1 VVVEVVEHPAEV
13 VVEMELLEVLVVEE
27 LLKQNQTVEEQVIHL
42 LQIRLKVILVV
53 MDSLVLTLLTMRQ
66 VVVVEQP
73 LLVLMLVQE
82 QVVTVEQEL
91 LIQ

>member
-1 VVVEVVEHPAEV
+1 VVLVVVEHLVHLEH
-13 VVEMELLEVLVVEE
+13 L
-27 LLKQNQTVEEQVIHL
+27 VIHL
-42 LQIRLKVILVV
+42 LQIRLKVMLVV

>member
-1 VVVEVVEHPAEV
+1 MVEVVEHPAEV
-13 VVEMELLEVLVVEE
+13 VVEMELLKVLVVEE
-27 LLKQNQTVEEQVIHL
+27 LLKQNQTVEEQAIHI
-42 LQIRLKVILVV
+42 LQIRIKVILVV